1 MCGPLLSA
9 VGGFLISAA
18 STVVGFVGQQ
28 QAAAQQEQF
37 YLENKARADADMK
50 RGYIATQQRMIQ
62 EEAAA
67 AGERAEV
74 ARDARAARARAMTAA
89 GEAGVSGLSVDA
101 LLADYYG
108 REAEF
113 MDRSRQQTE
122 WTQQQLIESM
132 HGIRSTAEDRTHSVA
147 KPVRPNFL
155 DAGLR
160 IAGAGMN
167 AYTNYKK
174 WTT

>member
-1 MCGPLLSA
+1 MCGPLMTA

-18 STVVGFVGQQ
+18 QTVVGFVGQQ
-28 QAAAQQEQF
+28 QAAAAQAA
-37 YLENKARADADMK
+37 YYNDNAKRANEDMK
-50 RGYIATQQRMIQ
+50 RGYISTQRRMIQ

-67 AGERAEV
+67 AGERQEV
-74 ARDARAARARAMTAA
+74 AREGRAARAKAITAA

-113 MDRSRQQTE
+113 MDRSHQQVE
-122 WTQQQLIESM
+122 WTHQQLTDSM
-132 HGIRSTAEDRTHSVA
+132 YGLRSQAEDRINSVQ
-147 KPVRPNFL
+147 KPVKPSFI

-174 WTT
+174 WTS